1 MVVVVGRHELSDA
14 EWAVLSRFLPASG
27 VAGRPRSDDRLV
39 LNGIVWKLRTGTSW
53 RDVPERYGSWQT
65 LYTRFRRW
73 ALDGTFSRMLRAI
86 QAEKDS
92 TGDIDWLVSV
102 DSTIVRAHQHATGGK
117 KGQQTGDEA
126 GNHALGRSR
135 GGLSTKL
142 HLACDGRGRPL
153 GFVLSG
159 GNTNDCTRLEA
170 VMETIQVPRVGPGR
184 PRTRPDHVIADKGYS
199 SRKIRTYLRRRGIPH
214 TIPER
219 VDQANGRLTRG
230 SHGGRPPAF
239 DRNTYRLRNVVE
251 RCFNRLK
258 QWRGLATRYDKT
270 RESYQAAVTI
280 ASILL
285 WI

>member
-1 MVVVVGRHELSDA
+1 
-14 EWAVLSRFLPASG
+14 
-27 VAGRPRSDDRLV
+27 
-39 LNGIVWKLRTGTSW
+39 
-53 RDVPERYGSWQT
+53 
-65 LYTRFRRW
+65 
-73 ALDGTFSRMLRAI
+73 
-86 QAEKDS
+86 
-92 TGDIDWLVSV
+92 
-102 DSTIVRAHQHATGGK
+102 
-117 KGQQTGDEA
+117 EA
-126 GNHALGRSR
+126 GDHALGRSR

-153 GFVLSG
+153 GFFLTG

-170 VMETIQVPRVGPGR
+170 VLEAISVPRAGPGR

-219 VDQANGRLTRG
+219 VDQALGHLNRG
-230 SHGGRPPAF
+230 SRGGRPPGF
-239 DRNTYRLRNVVE
+239 DRRTYRLRNIVE

-285 WI
+285 WT